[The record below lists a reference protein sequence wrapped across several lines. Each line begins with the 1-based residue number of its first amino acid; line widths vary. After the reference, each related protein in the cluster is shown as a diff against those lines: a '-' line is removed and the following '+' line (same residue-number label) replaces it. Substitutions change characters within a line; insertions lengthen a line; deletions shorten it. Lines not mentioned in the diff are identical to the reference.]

1 MFQERFQPHKSLQLV
16 FNSQS
21 LSPLPPLSLPHPFLP
36 LPPSVSF
43 LLFLVPLFTQQKTHR
58 SSFANR
64 EICVLCLC
72 RLRLERR
79 QREPEG
85 EEGGVMS
92 EWEGRK
98 WREEIRRSRKE
109 RKIHFLSFFFLAV
122 LVCVCVS
129 AHTWPVSLFQ
139 HHFTSRLLWLYVS
152 VDLCVCVY

>member
-21 LSPLPPLSLPHPFLP
+21 LSLSPSP
-36 LPPSVSF
+36 LPPSLHLSF

-72 RLRLERR
+72 RMRLERR

-85 EEGGVMS
+85 EEGGGGGS
-92 EWEGRK
+92 YE
-98 WREEIRRSRKE
+98 
-109 RKIHFLSFFFLAV
+109 
-122 LVCVCVS
+122 
-129 AHTWPVSLFQ
+129 
-139 HHFTSRLLWLYVS
+139 
-152 VDLCVCVY
+152 